1 MEYYLPMI
9 LALGANQTN
18 AAASTAVHATPTEP
32 KLWLIVLVAVGT
44 LAIIVG
50 LPKLLMLII
59 EAGDR

>member
-9 LALGANQTN
+9 LAIGQANE
-18 AAASTAVHATPTEP
+18 AIAPAVNATPTEP
-32 KLWLIVLVAVGT
+32 KLWLIALVAVGT